1 MLIYLC
7 VWDGEWLELHLE
19 WMEVNTKL
27 EYSWQSG
34 NSLMIGTITNLIS
47 SLCDGFI
54 LHHYMYTQVCQS
66 HSHAGLIWRQVVSHS
81 MCDSSVNVNVPHWCT
96 SLTAIPVLSPSLC
109 DGSVLHRHVNAP
121 VYQSKTVIDS
131 SDHAPFLLGLES
143 SCSDLKQWPTDL
155 QQF

>member
-34 NSLMIGTITNLIS
+34 NSLMIGTIANLIS
-47 SLCDGFI
+47 CLCDGCASLI
-54 LHHYMYTQVCQS
+54 VMPVLS
-66 HSHAGLIWRQVVSHS
+66 ASIWRQVVSHS
-81 MCDSSVNVNVPHWCT
+81 MCDSSLNVNVPHWCT

-131 SDHAPFLLGLES
+131 SDHGPFLLGLES